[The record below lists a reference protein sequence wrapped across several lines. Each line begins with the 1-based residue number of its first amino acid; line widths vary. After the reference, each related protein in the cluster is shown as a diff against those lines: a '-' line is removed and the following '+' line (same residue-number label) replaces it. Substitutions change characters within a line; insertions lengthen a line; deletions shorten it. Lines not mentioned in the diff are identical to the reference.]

1 MTAWRPPTALTIAGS
16 DSGGGAG
23 IQADLKTFSAL
34 GVFGTTALT
43 ALTAQNTLG
52 VQAVI
57 PVGGEAVGQQI
68 TSVLDDIPVD
78 ATKIGMLASADV
90 VAAVISAIEARPEQF
105 GRIVLDP
112 VMIATSGDA
121 LLEDESTTLLR
132 ERLLPLAHVLTPNLP
147 EAARLLDEG
156 EAESIEQMQDQAM
169 RLRDLGAD
177 VVMLKGGHR
186 AGEEMV
192 DVIAHGDGVDLL
204 RGERGRPRAPPGTSP
219 EPGRRSLP
227 RGPRAPPR
235 TTHGTGCTLSSAI
248 AGQYARIAR
257 VRALCEAGRDGE
269 LTLLTRTTDAAAAY
283 LERPGVGEDLLAL
296 RSGRDYLQR
305 ALISGAEQELSRT
318 PHEGHGPVDH
328 LVTLDRIAREG

>member
-169 RLRDLGAD
+169 RLRDLGTD

-192 DVIAHGDGVDLL
+192 DVIAHGDGGDLL
-204 RGERGRPRAPPGTSP
+204 RGEGVRT
-219 EPGRRSLP
+219 RS
-227 RGPRAPPR
+227 
-235 TTHGTGCTLSSAI
+235 THGTGCTLSSAI

-318 PHEGHGPVDH
+318 PHKGHGPVDH

>member
-52 VQAVI
+52 VQTVI
-57 PVGGEAVGQQI
+57 PVGAEAVGQQI

-156 EAESIEQMQDQAM
+156 EAESVEQMQDQAM

-204 RGERGRPRAPPGTSP
+204 RGERVHT
-219 EPGRRSLP
+219 RS
-227 RGPRAPPR
+227 
-235 TTHGTGCTLSSAI
+235 THGTGCTLSSAI

-257 VRALCEAGRDGE
+257 ARALCEAGRDGE
-269 LTLLTRTTDAAAAY
+269 LTLLARTADAAAAY

>member
-169 RLRDLGAD
+169 RLRDLGTD

-204 RGERGRPRAPPGTSP
+204 RGERVRT
-219 EPGRRSLP
+219 RS
-227 RGPRAPPR
+227 
-235 TTHGTGCTLSSAI
+235 THGTGCTLSSAI

-305 ALISGAEQELSRT
+305 ALISGAEQELSST

>member
-52 VQAVI
+52 VQTVI
-57 PVGGEAVGQQI
+57 PVGAEAVGQQI

-156 EAESIEQMQDQAM
+156 EAESVEQMQDQAM
-169 RLRDLGAD
+169 RLRDLGTD

-204 RGERGRPRAPPGTSP
+204 RGERVRT
-219 EPGRRSLP
+219 RS
-227 RGPRAPPR
+227 
-235 TTHGTGCTLSSAI
+235 THGTGCTLSSAI

-257 VRALCEAGRDGE
+257 ARALREAGQDGE

-328 LVTLDRIAREG
+328 LVTLDRVAREG